1 MLPTVGGST
10 REGLD
15 EAETSCHSSGMP
27 ILVKTIP
34 MKRDC
39 LGMETMM
46 MPVLGAEGNLMIPH

>member
-1 MLPTVGGST
+1 
-10 REGLD
+10 
-15 EAETSCHSSGMP
+15 
-27 ILVKTIP
+27 LVKTIP